1 MHNNSPII
9 TLPRQG
15 RAFLGGKGD
24 GGALGLGTPI
34 VFYVLGMGLWG
45 PEGDVCD
52 FCFFNVICC
61 FLVIYGFCIVYFMS
75 CHVIHV
81 RR

>member
-15 RAFLGGKGD
+15 RVFLGGKGD

-52 FCFFNVICC
+52 FCFFGRVRARENKISRVVLW
-61 FLVIYGFCIVYFMS
+61 LVWLCIV
-75 CHVIHV
+75 
-81 RR
+81 